1 MSIRSLKSG
10 LIGTS
15 LLVGNQAFEPTSF
28 DSIAT
33 VTVGSGGS
41 ATISFTSIP
50 STYKHLQLRISAQTN
65 RGTFGS
71 DYSSITF
78 NGDTGSNYNGH
89 TLGGDGDT
97 PIIGS
102 GVNTTSIGGGATG
115 TTTGGTFS
123 GTIIDILDYANTNK
137 FKSTKTLS
145 ANDFNGKISGYGG
158 EIYLLSGIWRSTSAI
173 SSITINRNSGSLY
186 SQNSIFA
193 LYGIA
198 SS

>member
-71 DYSSITF
+71 DYSNITF
-78 NGDTGSNYNGH
+78 NSDTGSNYSRH
-89 TLGGDGDT
+89 TLGSDGDT
-97 PIIGS
+97 PLTG
-102 GVNTTSIGGGATG
+102 TTSNGSYVSGGATG
-115 TTTGGTFS
+115 TTTGGTFA

-137 FKSTKTLS
+137 YKSVKTLS

-158 EIYLLSGIWRSTSAI
+158 EIYLLSGMWMSTSAI

-186 SQNSIFA
+186 SQNSTFA

>member
-15 LLVGNQAFEPTSF
+15 LLVGNASYVPPNF

-33 VTVGSGGS
+33 VLVPSGGS
-41 ATISFTSIP
+41 ATITFSSIP
-50 STYKHLQLRISAQTN
+50 STYDHLQLRMTAQTN

-71 DYSSITF
+71 DYHNIIF
-78 NGDTGSNYNGH
+78 NSDSGSNYARH

-97 PIIGS
+97 PLVGAS
-102 GVNTTSIGGGATG
+102 ASTTYVSGGACG
-115 TTTGGTFS
+115 TTTGGTFGS
-123 GTIIDILDYANTNK
+123 SIIDILDYTNANK
-137 FKSTKTLS
+137 YKTVRTFS

-158 EIYLLSGIWRSTSAI
+158 EVYFFSGLWMSTSAI

-186 SQNSIFA
+186 SQHSIFS
-193 LYGIA
+193 LYGIRG
-198 SS
+198 